1 MPRSVRALRQLPPVG
16 TSFAGPGSTTT
27 RAGRPPTWGLQHRR
41 RHRHR
46 CRCPRSPA
54 RTSRWRSARCNQPIR
69 PGARRWTRTSAVT
82 AGGSWWASNACPDRG
97 SPSSEEDENMNDM
110 RRTLAVFV
118 LLGLG
123 GTVAMAGPK
132 VQVQRDPEFDFATLK
147 TWTWNPSGPGELK
160 VIVSADSK
168 SEPVKQTYEPVIM
181 KAVEEELTKR
191 GLAQASGA
199 QPDFNVT
206 YYLLITA
213 GSSSQEMGQ
222 FLPAVTY
229 YGVPPFAPQTTSL
242 SIYPK
247 GTLVLDVAT
256 PEPRHVVWRAVT
268 QAKIELDNTEAQRT
282 ARLRDVVRDVLA
294 KLPRK

>member
-1 MPRSVRALRQLPPVG
+1 
-16 TSFAGPGSTTT
+16 
-27 RAGRPPTWGLQHRR
+27 
-41 RHRHR
+41 
-46 CRCPRSPA
+46 
-54 RTSRWRSARCNQPIR
+54 
-69 PGARRWTRTSAVT
+69 
-82 AGGSWWASNACPDRG
+82 
-97 SPSSEEDENMNDM
+97 M
-110 RRTLAVFV
+110 RRTVAVFV

-123 GTVAMAGPK
+123 ATVAMAGPK

-147 TWTWNPSGPGELK
+147 TWMWNPSGPGELK
-160 VIVSADSK
+160 VIVTADSK
-168 SEPVKQTYEPVIM
+168 SEPVKKSYEPVIM

-191 GLAQASGA
+191 GLAQGSGA
-199 QPDFNVT
+199 QADFNVT

-268 QAKIELDNTEAQRT
+268 QAKIELDNSEAQRT
-282 ARLRDVVRDVLA
+282 GRLRDVVRDVLA

>member
-1 MPRSVRALRQLPPVG
+1 M
-16 TSFAGPGSTTT
+16 
-27 RAGRPPTWGLQHRR
+27 
-41 RHRHR
+41 
-46 CRCPRSPA
+46 
-54 RTSRWRSARCNQPIR
+54 
-69 PGARRWTRTSAVT
+69 
-82 AGGSWWASNACPDRG
+82 
-97 SPSSEEDENMNDM
+97 SEI
-110 RRTLAVFV
+110 RRTVAVVV

-123 GTVAMAGPK
+123 ATVAMAGPK
-132 VQVQRDPEFDFATLK
+132 VQVQRDPEFDFTTLK

-160 VIVSADSK
+160 VIVTADSK
-168 SEPVKQTYEPVIM
+168 SEPVKKSYEPVIM

-256 PEPRHVVWRAVT
+256 PEPRQVVWRAVT

>member
-1 MPRSVRALRQLPPVG
+1 MPRSVPASRRLPPAATPFV
-16 TSFAGPGSTTT
+16 GPGSITT
-27 RAGRPPTWGLQHRR
+27 RARRPLTWGRRRPPHR
-41 RHRHR
+41 RHR
-46 CRCPRSPA
+46 CRCPPSPA
-54 RTSRWRSARCNQPIR
+54 RTSKWRSGRCSQRIR
-69 PGARRWTRTSAVT
+69 PGALRWTRTSAGT
-82 AGGSWWASNACPDRG
+82 TGGSWWASNACPDAVYLRVKRVR
-97 SPSSEEDENMNDM
+97 NMNEI
-110 RRTLAVFV
+110 RRTVAVVV

-123 GTVAMAGPK
+123 ATVAMAGPK

-282 ARLRDVVRDVLA
+282 ARLRDVV
-294 KLPRK
+294 